1 MLLEIIEVKR
11 EEIQKLRHER
21 ACSDRLIKTKEY
33 ELDLEEARLRKS
45 P

>member
-11 EEIQKLRHER
+11 EEILKLRQER
-21 ACSDRLIKTKEY
+21 TCSNELIKTKEH